1 MRQRIRQSGNFRTFA
16 LLAAVSLFVPSLSA
30 QESEIAPNSL
40 VHSAKLMKDRVAQ
53 AKFERAELAVKRGQL
68 VEAVGLARELAGS
81 EAGTWVLVRSVED
94 EDGKVGDAPH
104 EVWRSAP
111 QAAFELLGRLGPAGR
126 EQYRAQQEAAAKAAL
141 ERAIESGRT
150 DALREVVVR
159 YRPLRQGLTALRF
172 LAAQSL
178 DRGRPHT
185 ALSAIRQILRHP
197 LLSDA
202 ERKAAQRG
210 REAAQRLIGQPAG
223 AGQGESAK
231 SKVTQPDDLP
241 DIATLVPFRSKP
253 LWEIPVAVGDGTANA
268 ISDALHEHTLQSIPR
283 VLRARPIVAG
293 EDVLI
298 RAAGQIQRVDV
309 QTGNVQWE
317 LAASTSA
324 TSAGTRIN
332 NNLSMQNLMARNLAK
347 ELQIDT
353 VATQLH
359 LTLNSRKENRSL
371 VYVESTPQTTLPHLR
386 QGAAIR
392 VRAVG
397 PFGSRVVVPTKNR
410 IARSSLETGQTDW
423 VFSGREFFAKEK
435 GIASSDEELER
446 IYFLG
451 PPTPVDDLFCGMAQV
466 GQSIRLYALNS
477 NGQLAWQTTLCETG
491 RELQQN
497 VDWRFLA
504 CPVVPAGGVLLC
516 PTSTGIVVGFDLVT
530 RTPLWAR
537 RYLRDDVVEM
547 SDILIKR
554 QGPSVTRQWW
564 RCWRELAAKPVSVNG
579 EPHVVLASPD
589 RRGLSLLNVLTGQ
602 EAWHWRVA
610 EPLSLIAVTK
620 DQAVFAEPNRLT
632 GLDLPT
638 GEVAWQTPV
647 PEITGRGYITSSA
660 PKDEQKTAQDFY
672 VFPSQDRR
680 LNAVRLADG
689 ALLRTA
695 LEDAS
700 PAGNLTRVGDVVVE
714 QTADKITAWRMLD
727 AYSEDSKFDSAT
739 VAESLAT
746 AGQFASAVDR
756 WQKLLSS
763 NDESVASTSARRK
776 VEQRYWQTLL
786 KWLATEPAAR
796 ELIAPKLRELAG
808 ESGVRRQIELSQ
820 SLARSRAA
828 SEDRVAALD
837 RFFQT
842 LNLNPAGDEAVYSR
856 GNPLRMVRQDRQLQG
871 ELLDLIPADE
881 AQSQAVMELRSR
893 FAEQL
898 QQARSSPD
906 PFAAQR
912 LAELL
917 NAHPWA
923 ATLRLDEK
931 AEVGRTFLQKQIS
944 LLQLAESDDSA
955 VAARALERLAELY
968 GDRSHELD
976 ATASTLRL
984 VDRLSGKVSAMT
996 RDLLARPDEIPDR
1009 ESLIEK
1015 LKQSDWDGLTASA
1028 EIQTRSAPASN
1039 YVRVSVECEA
1049 GSLFDRLEVAVTSR
1063 VQKNKRTI
1071 RFCGDGEAG
1080 AWKLDVPVPQ
1090 TAASRAFMMPRGW
1103 GIGHLLILETG
1114 GELLAISPYSRNG
1127 EPKPVLVW
1135 SRDIIEGNRL
1145 ASPQIRKGI
1154 PGFQLA
1160 ALNYLDPFD
1169 RPMAVTGPVRSGYLC
1184 VQTRGRLVC
1193 LDTVTGKQ
1201 FWERYG
1207 LPAEA
1212 VVSGDAESVFLI
1224 DKQRGQ
1230 VQQLRVIDG
1239 AAVASHSLPGFGK
1252 SDKAKPTTLSTNG
1265 SRLLVRHGDDDDSPA
1280 EVLDLKTGQVAWSL
1294 PDGARHLF
1302 RADLNTIGYLSA
1314 EGELVLCELASGVEV
1329 SRMKPDLPDT
1339 VDGVECVRDRKRW
1352 FIAIHSVKNATAPAV
1367 RYASVAPL
1375 NGPLIAIS
1383 RTDGRVL
1390 WQEYIKDAQLPLVQ
1404 HGTVPIL
1411 VLAWTQ
1417 QSKRVPANNRVV
1429 DTVYHLIDKRSGET
1443 ILEDQA
1449 VGNNAT
1455 FLIEPDPAGR
1465 RVEIQTNR
1473 RTFRVE
1479 FAEAK

>member
-1 MRQRIRQSGNFRTFA
+1 MRQRMRQSGIFRRLA
-16 LLAAVSLFVPSLSA
+16 ALAAVSLFVAESSA
-30 QESEIAPNSL
+30 QDSEIIPNSL
-40 VHSAKLMKDRVAQ
+40 VHSAKLVKDRVAQ

-68 VEAVGLARELAGS
+68 LEAAGLVRALAES
-81 EAGTWVLVRSVED
+81 ETGTWVLVRSVED
-94 EDGKVGDAPH
+94 KEGRVGDAPY

-111 QAAFELLGRLGPAGR
+111 QAAFELLRRLGPVGR
-126 EQYRAQQEAAAKAAL
+126 QQYRAQQEAAAKAVL
-141 ERAIESGRT
+141 EQVVESGRT

-159 YRPLRQGLTALRF
+159 YCPLRQGLTALRY

-178 DRGRPHT
+178 DQGRPHT
-185 ALSAIRQILRHP
+185 ALSASRRILRHP

-202 ERKAAQRG
+202 ERKSAQRG
-210 REAAQRLIGQPAG
+210 LEVARRLMGQLAG
-223 AGQGESAK
+223 AGQGEAAK
-231 SKVTQPDDLP
+231 ADDTQPEELP
-241 DIATLVPFRSKP
+241 DIATLVPFRGKP
-253 LWEIPVAVGDGTANA
+253 LWAIPVAVGDGTANA

-332 NNLSMQNLMARNLAK
+332 NNLSMQSLMARNLAK

-359 LTLNSRKENRSL
+359 LTLNARQENRSL

-397 PFGSRVVVPTKNR
+397 PFGNRVVVPTKNR
-410 IARSSLETGQTDW
+410 IAHSSLETGQTDW
-423 VFSGREFFAKEK
+423 VFSGREFFAEEE

-446 IYFLG
+446 VYFLG
-451 PPTPVDDLFCGMAQV
+451 PPTSVDDLFCGMAQV
-466 GQSIRLYALNS
+466 GQSIRLYALTAD
-477 NGQLAWQTTLCETG
+477 GQLAWQTTLCETG
-491 RELQQN
+491 RELQQS
-497 VDWRFLA
+497 VDWRFLS

-516 PTSTGIVVGFDLVT
+516 PTSTGIVVGFDPVT

-537 RYLRDDVVEM
+537 RYLRDDVVEV

-589 RRGLSLLNVLTGQ
+589 RRGLSLLNALTGE
-602 EAWHWRVA
+602 EAWHWRVN
-610 EPLSLIAVTK
+610 EPLSLITVTTK
-620 DQAVFAEPNRLT
+620 HAVFAEPNRLT
-632 GLDLPT
+632 GLNLKT
-638 GEVAWQTPV
+638 GEAAWQTAV
-647 PEITGRGYITSSA
+647 PEITGRGYIANGST
-660 PKDEQKTAQDFY
+660 KGGQKSMQDFY

-689 ALLRTA
+689 SLLRTA
-695 LEDAS
+695 LADAS
-700 PAGNLTRVGDVVVE
+700 PAGNLERVGNVVIE
-714 QTADKITAWRMLD
+714 QTADRITAWRMLS
-727 AYSEDSKFDSAT
+727 AYRDDSKSDPAT

-746 AGQFASAVDR
+746 AGQLASAADR
-756 WQKLLSS
+756 WQELLSS
-763 NDESVASTSARRK
+763 DDESVATASLRRK
-776 VEQRYWQTLL
+776 VEQRYWQALL
-786 KWLATEPAAR
+786 SWLEVEPVAR
-796 ELIAPKLRELAG
+796 ELIAPKLRELSG
-808 ESGVRRQIELSQ
+808 ESGVRRQIELSH
-820 SLARSRAA
+820 SLARSLAA
-828 SEDRVAALD
+828 SEDRVVALE

-842 LNLNPAGDEAVYSR
+842 LNLNPAGDEAVCSP
-856 GNPLRMVRQDRQLQG
+856 GMPLRMVRHDRLLQG
-871 ELLDLIPADE
+871 ELLDLVPKGNAEAD
-881 AQSQAVMELRSR
+881 AVTELRSR
-893 FAEQL
+893 FYEQL
-898 QQARSSPD
+898 QQAQSSPD

-944 LLQLAESDDSA
+944 LLQLTESDEVA
-955 VAARALERLAELY
+955 VAARALERLADLY
-968 GDRSHELD
+968 GGRSHELD
-976 ATASTLRL
+976 AIASTLRL
-984 VDRLSGKVSAMT
+984 VDRLSGNLNAKT
-996 RDLLARPDEIPDR
+996 RDLLAAPDGIPERDV
-1009 ESLIEK
+1009 L
-1015 LKQSDWDGLTASA
+1015 LKRLEQSRWDGLTASA
-1028 EIQTRSAPASN
+1028 ETLSGSAYASKF
-1039 YVRVSVECEA
+1039 VRVAVECET

-1063 VQKNKRTI
+1063 VQNNRRTI

-1080 AWKLDVPVPQ
+1080 AWKLDIPVPQ

-1103 GIGHLLILETG
+1103 GIGHLLILELG

-1127 EPKPVLVW
+1127 TPKPALVW

-1145 ASPQIRKGI
+1145 ASSQIRKGI

-1184 VQTRGRLVC
+1184 VQTRGRLLC
-1193 LDTVTGKQ
+1193 FDTLTGKQ
-1201 FWERYG
+1201 FWERFG
-1207 LPAEA
+1207 LPAAA
-1212 VVSGDAESVFLI
+1212 VVSGDAETVFLI
-1224 DKQRGQ
+1224 DTQRGQ
-1230 VQQLRVIDG
+1230 VEHLRVIDG
-1239 AAVASHSLPGFGK
+1239 AAVASYSLPGFGK
-1252 SDKAKPTTLSTNG
+1252 SGKPAILATNG
-1265 SRLLVRHGDDDDSPA
+1265 SRLLVRHGDGIDSPA
-1280 EVLDLKTGQVAWSL
+1280 EVIDLKTGQVAWSL
-1294 PDGARHLF
+1294 PKGTRHLF
-1302 RADLNTIGYLSA
+1302 QADVDTLGYLSG
-1314 EGELVLCELASGVEV
+1314 EGELVLCKLASGTEV

-1339 VDGVECVRDRKRW
+1339 VDGIECVRDRLRW

-1390 WQEYIKDAQLPLVQ
+1390 WQEYVKDAQLPLVQ

-1417 QSKRVPANNRVV
+1417 QSKRVPANQRIL
-1429 DTVYHLIDKRSGET
+1429 DTIYHLIDKRTGKT
-1443 ILEDQA
+1443 IQQGQK
-1449 VGNNAT
+1449 VGKDAA

-1465 RVEIQTNR
+1465 RVEIQTDQ

-1479 FAEAK
+1479 FSEPR

>member
-1 MRQRIRQSGNFRTFA
+1 MNLTQILGI
-16 LLAAVSLFVPSLSA
+16 SLFVWCALTSQSTNGDGGLGG
-30 QESEIAPNSL
+30 APNSL

-68 VEAVGLARELAGS
+68 VEAVGLARELAES
-81 EAGTWVLVRSVED
+81 AAGTWVLVRAVDD
-94 EDGKVGDAPH
+94 EKGKPGEAPH

-111 QAAFELLGRLGPAGR
+111 QAAFELLNRLGQAGR
-126 EQYRAQQEAAAKAAL
+126 EQFRAQQEAAAKAAL
-141 ERAIESGRT
+141 EQAVESGRT
-150 DALREVVVR
+150 ESLREVVVR
-159 YRPLRQGLTALRF
+159 YRPLREGLTALRF

-178 DRGRPHT
+178 DQGRPHT
-185 ALSAIRQILRHP
+185 ALSAIREILRHP
-197 LLSDA
+197 LLSDK
-202 ERKAAQRG
+202 ERTAAQRG
-210 REAAQRLIGQPAG
+210 LDAARRNLGMRSG
-223 AGQGESAK
+223 AGQGEAFEAED
-231 SKVTQPDDLP
+231 TQPGKLP
-241 DIATLVPFRSKP
+241 DIATLVPFRGKP

-283 VLRARPIVAG
+283 ALRARPIVAG

-317 LAASTSA
+317 LAASTSN

-359 LTLNSRKENRSL
+359 LTINSRIENRSL

-386 QGAAIR
+386 QGAAIQ

-410 IARSSLETGQTDW
+410 IAHSNLETGQTDW

-446 IYFLG
+446 VYFLG

-466 GQSIRLYALNS
+466 GQSIRLYALTS

-516 PTSTGIVVGFDLVT
+516 PTSTGMVVGFDLVT

-554 QGPSVTRQWW
+554 QGPSVTRHWW
-564 RCWRELAAKPVSVNG
+564 RCWRELAAKPVTVNG
-579 EPHVVLASPD
+579 DPHVVLASPD
-589 RRGLSLLNVLTGQ
+589 RRGISLLNVLTGE
-602 EAWHWRVA
+602 EAWHCRVD

-620 DQAVFAEPNRLT
+620 KHAVFAEPNRLT
-632 GLDLPT
+632 GLDLTT
-638 GEVAWQTPV
+638 GEVTWQAPV
-647 PEITGRGYITSSA
+647 PEITGRGYITSGSA
-660 PKDEQKTAQDFY
+660 NVSENSAQNFY

-680 LNAVRLADG
+680 LNAVQLADG

-700 PAGNLTRVGDVVVE
+700 PAGNLVRVGNVVVE

-727 AYSEDSKFDSAT
+727 AYGEGSKFDPAT
-739 VAESLAT
+739 IAESLAT
-746 AGQFASAVDR
+746 AGRFAAAADR

-763 NDESVASTSARRK
+763 DDESVATASVRRK

-786 KWLATEPAAR
+786 NWVRMEPKSR
-796 ELIAPKLRELAG
+796 ELIAPLLRELSQ
-808 ESGVRRQIELSQ
+808 ESGVRRQIELSH
-820 SLARSRAA
+820 SLARSLAA

-842 LNLNPAGDEAVYSR
+842 LNLNPAGDEAEHSP
-856 GNPLRMVRQDRQLQG
+856 GNPLRMVRHDRLLQG
-871 ELLDLIPADE
+871 ELLDLIPNDE
-881 AQSQAVMELRSR
+881 AQAEVVTELRSR
-893 FAEQL
+893 FVEQL

-912 LAELL
+912 LGELL

-944 LLQLAESDDSA
+944 LLQLAESDDAA

-976 ATASTLRL
+976 ATASTLQL
-984 VDRLSGKVSAMT
+984 VDRLSGKVDKNT

-1009 ESLIEK
+1009 KSLIEK
-1015 LKQSDWDGLTASA
+1015 LQQSEWDGLTASV

-1039 YVRVSVECEA
+1039 YVRVAVECEA
-1049 GSLFDRLEVAVTSR
+1049 GCLFDRLEVAVTSR
-1063 VQKNKRTI
+1063 VQNNKRTI
-1071 RFCGDGEAG
+1071 RFCGDGESG
-1080 AWKLDVPVPQ
+1080 AWKIDVPVPQ
-1090 TAASRAFMMPRGW
+1090 TASSRAFMMPRGW
-1103 GIGHLLILETG
+1103 GIGHLLILELG

-1127 EPKPVLVW
+1127 EPKPALVW

-1145 ASPQIRKGI
+1145 ASPQIRKAI

-1184 VQTRGRLVC
+1184 VQTRGRLLC

-1201 FWERYG
+1201 FWECYG

-1212 VVSGDAESVFLI
+1212 IVSGDAESVFLV
-1224 DKQRGQ
+1224 DARRGR
-1230 VQQLRVIDG
+1230 VEQLRVIDG
-1239 AAVASHSLPGFGK
+1239 AGMASQSLSGFG
-1252 SDKAKPTTLSTNG
+1252 DPVKAKPTILATIG
-1265 SRLLVRHGDDDDSPA
+1265 SRLLVRHGDAAASPA
-1280 EVLDLKTGQVAWSL
+1280 EVLNLKTGQVAWSL
-1294 PDGARHLF
+1294 PEGARHLF

-1314 EGELVLCELASGVEV
+1314 TEELVLCEFVTGREV

-1390 WQEYIKDAQLPLVQ
+1390 WQQYVKDAQLPLVQ
-1404 HGTVPIL
+1404 HGSVPIL

-1429 DTVYHLIDKRSGET
+1429 DTVYHLIDKRTGET

-1473 RTFRVE
+1473 RTFRVD
-1479 FAEAK
+1479 FSDAE